1 MFSQNKHII
10 LFIATAMALTAS
22 AASADEPVLASWYGA
37 QYRGKPTASGE
48 RFDPAQFTA
57 AHPSLAFGTLV
68 EIRRWADGRRV
79 VVRINDR
86 GPHGGGRAI
95 DVSEAAAR
103 ALGLI
108 ADGTGL
114 VTLHPVAALARR

>member
-1 MFSQNKHII
+1 MFAANKLKILSISVII
-10 LFIATAMALTAS
+10 AFFIAPNLRAE
-22 AASADEPVLASWYGA
+22 EPVLASWYGA
-37 QYRGKPTASGE
+37 KYRGKPTASGE

-57 AHPSLAFGTLV
+57 AHPSLPFGTMV
-68 EIRRWADGRRV
+68 DVYRWSDGRHA

-86 GPHGGGRAI
+86 GPTGGVRGI

-108 ADGTGL
+108 TDGTAL
-114 VTLHPVAALARR
+114 VTVAAR